1 MPILKQ
7 KLSRINVTD
16 IEFLYI
22 ANPFKR
28 ETESIY
34 ERSIG
39 EDWIWEIRAKPQN
52 LFTVSVE
59 NQWNLSDFLFIEE
72 F

>member
-1 MPILKQ
+1 MPILKKQ
-7 KLSRINVTD
+7 LPHINVTD
-16 IEFLYI
+16 IEVLYI
-22 ANPFKR
+22 ASPFKR
-28 ETESIY
+28 ETSIH

-59 NQWNLSDFLFIEE
+59 KQWNLSDFIFFSEE
-72 F
+72 

>member
-7 KLSRINVTD
+7 KLPHINVTD
-16 IEFLYI
+16 TEVLYI
-22 ANPFKR
+22 ASPFKR
-28 ETESIY
+28 ETSIF
-34 ERSIG
+34 ERFVD

-52 LFTVSVE
+52 LFTVGVE
-59 NQWNLSDFLFIEE
+59 QQWNLSDFLFIEE